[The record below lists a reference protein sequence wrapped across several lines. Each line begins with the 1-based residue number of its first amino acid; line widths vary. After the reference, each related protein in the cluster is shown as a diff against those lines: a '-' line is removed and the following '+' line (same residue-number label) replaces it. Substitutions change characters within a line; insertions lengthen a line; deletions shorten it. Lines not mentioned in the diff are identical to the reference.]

1 MRPLPAT
8 GIVLLLL
15 GLAVLGWRAA
25 TPGGS
30 GSPGLVDD
38 RIGLLSTAERRR
50 LVDYHAWLREHHG
63 IDYRVVVGRGLGD
76 LDRFALDYVERHG
89 VGGAD
94 GRGLLLVLDPAANR
108 VRLEVGYGLEGRF
121 PDAFVAYLQA
131 RQMTEFF
138 AVDRVADGIQA
149 STELILAQAGQAGG
163 DAVPAIAGSG
173 GAGARL
179 PARLGAGRVA
189 PGEVTVAVE
198 AGATPRQ
205 VLASYRR
212 AMARRNDNPRLAI
225 YARET
230 RRLLAG
236 RLMTPAQMDNV
247 ARSLA
252 ACPVVE
258 ERRAPGGRRV
268 VLLAA
273 AGERRCPPYFLVRQD
288 GAWRLDLAAMSRAVR
303 FDQRNRWHLAAGTLG
318 AYGFAFEGAAREP
331 QGPPS
336 PGSRQ

>member
-1 MRPLPAT
+1 MRPLPAA

-15 GLAVLGWRAA
+15 GLGVLGWQAA
-25 TPGGS
+25 TPGAAV
-30 GSPGLVDD
+30 SPGLVDD
-38 RIGLLSTAERRR
+38 RIGLLSVAERRR
-50 LVDYHAWLREHHG
+50 LGTYHAWLREHHG

-89 VGGAD
+89 VGGEG
-94 GRGLLLVLDPAANR
+94 GRGLLLVLDPAANQ

-121 PDAFVAYLQA
+121 PDAFAAYLQA

-138 AVDRVADGIQA
+138 AVDRVADGILA
-149 STELILAQAGQAGG
+149 GTELILAQAGE

-179 PARLGAGRVA
+179 PARLGAGRAA
-189 PGEVTVAVE
+189 PGEVPVAVE
-198 AGATPRQ
+198 AGATPRE
-205 VLASYRR
+205 VLATYRR
-212 AMARRNDNPRLAI
+212 AMARRNDNPDLAI

-247 ARSLA
+247 AKSLA
-252 ACPVVE
+252 ACPVVD
-258 ERRAPGGRRV
+258 ERRAPEGRRV

-273 AGERRCPPYFLVRQD
+273 SGERRCPPYFLVRQD
-288 GAWRLDLAAMSRAVR
+288 GAWRLDLAAMGRAVR
-303 FDQRNRWHLAAGTLG
+303 FDQRNRWRLAAGALG
-318 AYGFAFEGAAREP
+318 AYAFAFEEVAREP
-331 QGPPS
+331 
-336 PGSRQ
+336 